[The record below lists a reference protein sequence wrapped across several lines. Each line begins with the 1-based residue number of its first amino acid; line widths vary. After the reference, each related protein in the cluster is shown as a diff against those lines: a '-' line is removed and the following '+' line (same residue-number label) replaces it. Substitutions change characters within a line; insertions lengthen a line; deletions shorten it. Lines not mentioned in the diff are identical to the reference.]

1 MIAFLL
7 SYGSANTVVI
17 YMLPR
22 IRSDSDTE
30 KPSEKE
36 VRPHTVLGDSAFLGI
51 HVLWVFVLRTT
62 VGDLLKS
69 FSLLK
74 GFSTGGIG
82 SVILDGGV
90 LGFEFLY
97 CFIVIPTLALRTRKM
112 SRIRYPP
119 FTLST
124 PVLVYLEI
132 SCVFVKC
139 FICIDSPC

>member
-112 SRIRYPP
+112 SRIRHGLD
-119 FTLST
+119 TEK
-124 PVLVYLEI
+124 VL
-132 SCVFVKC
+132 
-139 FICIDSPC
+139 